1 MTASGI
7 YAGVVTHAR
16 LRPHPHRLR
25 YRIFMLLL
33 DLDELEGL
41 DARLKRFAVG
51 RFALTGFSPRD
62 HLDHT
67 GQDLRGQVQAILADA
82 GLEGGGPVRL
92 LAMPRILGGV
102 FNPLTVW
109 FLHRADGALSAVL
122 YEVRNTFGESHSYL
136 IPAAHLDGEV
146 LSQSIDKGFYV
157 SPFMDMDLTY
167 AFRIRPPGE
176 AVGVSINVAD
186 REGLVLAAA
195 FSGERREMTDANLL
209 SAWLQ
214 HPMTSLGVLAAIH
227 WEALWMWLKG
237 EPIRTRP
244 PPPSA
249 PVTLAPGDQSVPTRS
264 R

>member
-16 LRPHPHRLR
+16 LRPRPHRLR

-33 DLDELEGL
+33 DLDELEAL

-62 HLDHT
+62 HLDHS
-67 GQDLRGQVQAILADA
+67 GRDLRGQVQAILEAA

-92 LAMPRILGGV
+92 LAMPRILGGT

-109 FLHRADGALSAVL
+109 FLHRRDGALSAVL
-122 YEVRNTFGESHSYL
+122 YEVNNTFGESHSYL
-136 IPAAHLDGEV
+136 IPAAPEAEGGEV
-146 LSQSIDKGFYV
+146 LSQAIDKGFYV
-157 SPFMDMDLTY
+157 SPFMDMDLRY

-176 AVGVSINVAD
+176 RVSVSIDVSDA
-186 REGLVLAAA
+186 EGPVLAAA
-195 FSGERREMTDANLL
+195 FAGDRREMTDANLL
-209 SAWLQ
+209 SAWLAR
-214 HPMTSLGVLAAIH
+214 PMTSLGVLAAIH

-237 EPIRTRP
+237 EPIRQRP
-244 PPPSA
+244 PPPA
-249 PVTLAPGDQSVPTRS
+249 RPVTLAPAAIREA
-264 R
+264 

>member
-7 YAGVVTHAR
+7 YAGVVSHAR
-16 LRPHPHRLR
+16 LRPRPHRLR

-41 DARLKRFAVG
+41 DARLRRFAVG

-67 GQDLRGQVQAILADA
+67 GRDLRGQVQAILEDA

-92 LAMPRILGGV
+92 LAMPRILGGT

-109 FLHRADGALSAVL
+109 FLHRRDGALSAVL
-122 YEVRNTFGESHSYL
+122 YEVNNTFGESHSYL
-136 IPAAHLDGEV
+136 IPAAPGDEEV
-146 LSQSIDKGFYV
+146 LSQAIDKGFYV
-157 SPFMDMDLTY
+157 SPFMDMDLRY

-176 AVGVSINVAD
+176 RVSVSIEVSD
-186 REGLVLAAA
+186 DEGPVLSAA
-195 FSGERREMTDANLL
+195 FAGARREMTDANLL
-209 SAWLQ
+209 SAWLGR
-214 HPMTSLGVLAAIH
+214 PMTSLGVLAAIH

-237 EPIRTRP
+237 EPIRQRP
-244 PPPSA
+244 PPPAA
-249 PVTLAPGDQSVPTRS
+249 PVTLAPAAIREA
-264 R
+264 

>member
-7 YAGVVTHAR
+7 YAGVVSHAR
-16 LRPHPHRLR
+16 LRPRPHRLR

-33 DLDELEGL
+33 DLDELDVL

-67 GQDLRGQVQAILADA
+67 GRDLRGQIDGILAAA

-92 LAMPRILGGV
+92 LAMPRILGGT

-109 FLHRADGALSAVL
+109 FLHRRDGALSAVL
-122 YEVRNTFGESHSYL
+122 YEVNNTFGESHSYL
-136 IPAAHLDGEV
+136 IPAAGGEDEV
-146 LSQSIDKGFYV
+146 LSQTIEKGFYV

-167 AFRIRPPGE
+167 AFRIQPPGGSV
-176 AVGVSINVAD
+176 AVSIRVAD
-186 REGLVLAAA
+186 AEGPVLNAA
-195 FSGERREMTDANLL
+195 FAGERREMTDANLV
-209 SAWLQ
+209 SAWLR

-244 PPPSA
+244 PPPAA
-249 PVTLAPGDQSVPTRS
+249 PVTLAPAALRDG
-264 R
+264 

>member
-1 MTASGI
+1 MVASGL
-7 YAGVVTHAR
+7 YAGVVSHVR
-16 LRPHPHRLR
+16 LRPRPHRLR

-33 DLDELEGL
+33 DLDELDGL
-41 DARLKRFAVG
+41 DARLRRFSVG
-51 RFALTGFSPRD
+51 RLALTGFSPRD

-67 GQDLRGQVQAILADA
+67 GQDLRGQVETILAEA
-82 GLEGGGPVRL
+82 GLEGGGPIRL

-136 IPAAHLDGEV
+136 IPAAPGTHEV

-176 AVGVSINVAD
+176 RVAVSIEVSDA
-186 REGLVLAAA
+186 EGPVLTAA
-195 FSGERREMTDANLL
+195 FAGERSEMTDANLL
-209 SAWLQ
+209 SAWLK

-237 EPIRTRP
+237 EPIRERP
-244 PPPSA
+244 PPPA
-249 PVTLAPGDQSVPTRS
+249 TPVTLAPAAVQEG
-264 R
+264 

>member
-16 LRPHPHRLR
+16 LRPRPHRLR

-33 DLDELEGL
+33 DLDELEAL
-41 DARLKRFAVG
+41 DTRLRRFAVG
-51 RFALTGFSPRD
+51 RFALTGFAPKD

-67 GQDLRGQVQAILADA
+67 GRNLRGQAQSILEGA

-92 LAMPRILGGV
+92 LAMPRILGGT

-109 FLHRADGALSAVL
+109 FLHRRDGALSAVL
-122 YEVRNTFGESHSYL
+122 YEVNNTFGESHSYL
-136 IPAAHLDGEV
+136 IPAAPAEAGGEV
-146 LSQSIDKGFYV
+146 LSQAIDKGFYV
-157 SPFMDMDLTY
+157 SPFMDMDLRY

-176 AVGVSINVAD
+176 WVSVSIDVSDA
-186 REGLVLAAA
+186 EGPVLAAA

-209 SAWLQ
+209 YAWLGR
-214 HPMTSLGVLAAIH
+214 PMTSLGVLAAIH

-237 EPIRTRP
+237 EPIRQRP
-244 PPPSA
+244 PPPAA
-249 PVTLAPGDQSVPTRS
+249 PVTLAPAAVREA
-264 R
+264 

>member
-7 YAGVVTHAR
+7 YAGVVTHVR
-16 LRPHPHRLR
+16 LRPRPHRLR

-33 DLDELEGL
+33 DLDELEAL

-51 RFALTGFSPRD
+51 RFALTGFSPKD

-67 GQDLRGQVQAILADA
+67 GRDLRGQAEAILADA
-82 GLEGGGPVRL
+82 SLEGGGPIRL

-109 FLHRADGALSAVL
+109 FLYRRDGALSAVL

-136 IPAAHLDGEV
+136 IPAAPQGGDV
-146 LSQSIDKGFYV
+146 LTQSIDKGFFV

-176 AVGVSINVAD
+176 RVAVSIDVSDA
-186 REGLVLAAA
+186 EGRILTAA
-195 FSGERREMTDANLL
+195 FAGERREMTDANLL
-209 SAWLQ
+209 AAWLQ

-237 EPIRTRP
+237 EPIRQRP
-244 PPPSA
+244 PPPAA
-249 PVTLAPGDQSVPTRS
+249 PVTLAPAAVREFPGPH
-264 R
+264 

>member
-7 YAGVVTHAR
+7 YAGVVTHVR
-16 LRPHPHRLR
+16 LRPRPHRLR

-41 DARLKRFAVG
+41 DTRLKRFAVG
-51 RFALTGFSPRD
+51 RFALTGFSPKD

-67 GQDLRGQVQAILADA
+67 GRDLRGQVEAILADA
-82 GLEGGGPVRL
+82 RLEGGGPIRL

-109 FLHRADGALSAVL
+109 FLHRRDGALSAVL

-136 IPAAHLDGEV
+136 IPAAPQGEEV
-146 LSQSIDKGFYV
+146 LTQSIDKGFYV

-176 AVGVSINVAD
+176 RVAVSIDVSDA
-186 REGLVLAAA
+186 EGRVLTAA
-195 FSGERREMTDANLL
+195 FAGERREMTDSNLM
-209 SAWLQ
+209 AVWLER
-214 HPMTSLGVLAAIH
+214 PMTSLGVLAAIH

-237 EPIRTRP
+237 EPIRRRP
-244 PPPSA
+244 APPAS
-249 PVTLAPGDQSVPTRS
+249 PVTLAPAALPEP
-264 R
+264 